1 MTKRDTSG
9 SVAHSHIP
17 RWETITLKL
26 LMVFMYLAK
35 IFSIYV
41 KLRGTRAGFNL
52 YSFCSNGQHDLLL
65 LLIIVVGTFVLIP
78 VEIFECQSHSLDA
91 NFFESDGVKQLQNIE
106 VCHIYLYFCLFF
118 CLDP

>member
-52 YSFCSNGQHDLLL
+52 YSFCSNGQQDLLL
-65 LLIIVVGTFVLIP
+65 LLIIVLGTFVLIP
-78 VEIFECQSHSLDA
+78 VEIYECESHSSDA
-91 NFFESDGVKQLQNIE
+91 SFFESDGVKQLQNMK
-106 VCHIYLYFCLFF
+106 VCHIYPFF
-118 CLDP
+118 FLDPCS